1 MKVTTEADAT
11 PLVRIFAVKFAAAL
25 QQSSYVSLLEKTAGT
40 FSLKSKTDPQAITVK
55 VNKDQVHISSGVDK
69 TSDIVIHINFDRP
82 NDRPKIDGL
91 IRHPLYA
98 MAVGKLLKFPA
109 TDWADALKSLW
120 GQYKDYPGMPGGITA
135 KSLDE
140 DRQLSVGNSTEP
152 VYLEGRSADLAE
164 VFSGGS
170 PLVQLM
176 YSGKIKGLYDFQHA
190 VVLSDVTLQM
200 MLGET

>member
-55 VNKDQVHISSGVDK
+55 VNKDWVHLSSGVDK
-69 TSDIVIHINFDRP
+69 TSDIVIHINFDMP
-82 NDRPKIDGL
+82 DDRPKIDGL

-98 MAVGKLLKFPA
+98 MAVGKLLEFPA

-120 GQYKDYPGMPGGITA
+120 GEYKDYPGMPDGITA